1 MRRTGKNHAIPSQM
15 VGARKRNIPPNVT
28 ANGRQSE
35 RAIREYKMTK
45 KVLKKTNQNKSHS
58 IPTKKPQKMDK
69 LLIWKTVI
77 WVAPVIGALIGGII
91 SLIANYKVNNIEL
104 EKKSIEEM
112 KAATSGSISP
122 KNIVEIN
129 RSQPISILAGGNKY
143 ITNAG
148 SLLSGKEY
156 KPLGGIGSDFSLY
169 IKLSPQGTLSINCVF
184 RDFNGRI
191 VAEMSENEWKIN
203 PNNYFKRN
211 YDAQGI
217 EVIDQEGI
225 TKFQVEFIDFNII
238 KLGGVFKDSENLMFV
253 SDTMTTIFDI
263 RSISKEES
271 IRRSETIPEIFLYPA
286 EKHFGQRRTKE

>member
-1 MRRTGKNHAIPSQM
+1 
-15 VGARKRNIPPNVT
+15 
-28 ANGRQSE
+28 
-35 RAIREYKMTK
+35 
-45 KVLKKTNQNKSHS
+45 
-58 IPTKKPQKMDK
+58 
-69 LLIWKTVI
+69 
-77 WVAPVIGALIGGII
+77 
-91 SLIANYKVNNIEL
+91 
-104 EKKSIEEM
+104 
-112 KAATSGSISP
+112 
-122 KNIVEIN
+122 
-129 RSQPISILAGGNKY
+129 
-143 ITNAG
+143 
-148 SLLSGKEY
+148 
-156 KPLGGIGSDFSLY
+156 
-169 IKLSPQGTLSINCVF
+169 
-184 RDFNGRI
+184 
-191 VAEMSENEWKIN
+191 MSENEWKIN

>member
-1 MRRTGKNHAIPSQM
+1 
-15 VGARKRNIPPNVT
+15 
-28 ANGRQSE
+28 
-35 RAIREYKMTK
+35 MTK